1 MKRKTIILLSSV
13 LAGSLLVGGAFAAY
27 AVTDNANPIG
37 VDVRTQASDQ
47 DTPVEI
53 MWGEEAHAD
62 IADLDSGKYAKAGYF
77 TVKSTVEYEG
87 TFSVKMADKTPQA
100 IIDAKGTEEPV
111 FLFDNL
117 EVFVYS
123 GHVALDDG
131 NIPAELPE
139 GVELVGSISTNTAK
153 QEDGSKLWSKLVTTD
168 LDGKV
173 FTVLVKS
180 EATEDV
186 LGQLSQDV
194 VGLTIDWGMGPNSH
208 EAQTEGYFLKL
219 GDANPTALT
228 ENTDTDKTDGR
239 IAEYTTTKEVV
250 AGQAIKIVKDGVAVD
265 SEHVTFEE
273 NGNATSAGNIVASGE
288 STFWIKVYNG
298 QDESVGQL
306 FYVVYVTN
314 PSSGVVVDDNVIYG
328 TIDNGEHWGNLAQ
341 LTLNP
346 TKQTE
351 VYIEG
356 LELAAGTE
364 FTIHLTGD
372 TYMEF
377 TNIKAS
383 SPAKDNF
390 EQKKGD
396 IADRYDNIVVK
407 TAGTY
412 DFYVDAGEDNGI
424 YITET
429 SGEQEETDYKLVGT
443 IGGTDK
449 WAYADGIQVTKL
461 SNNQYQVASV
471 ELLAGDAIKMWN
483 GKSGEQASWLGV
495 SEAYAN
501 CGWTV
506 GDNGNC
512 VINEAGTY
520 KVDIYMD
527 NDNHIV
533 ITAL

>member
-13 LAGSLLVGGAFAAY
+13 LASSLLVGGAFAAY
-27 AVTDNANPIG
+27 LVTDLATPKVIDITPGQAPPQDYVTLEWGVQTTYTSEFDEIEAN
-37 VDVRTQASDQ
+37 
-47 DTPVEI
+47 
-53 MWGEEAHAD
+53 
-62 IADLDSGKYAKAGYF
+62 KYYKAGYF
-77 TVKSTVEYEG
+77 VIKSDVAYEG
-87 TFSVKMADKTPQA
+87 IFSVKMQNTTIGKLEGEDMFDHIKLYAYQGDVDLEEEA
-100 IIDAKGTEEPV
+100 IPSTAVPFTFEDSKEG
-111 FLFDNL
+111 
-117 EVFVYS
+117 
-123 GHVALDDG
+123 
-131 NIPAELPE
+131 E
-139 GVELVGSISTNTAK
+139 GVVTY
-153 QEDGSKLWSKLVTTD
+153 SKLVATTSEGVGVTLFYRLECTD
-168 LDGKV
+168 DQYAEMANDHVRL
-173 FTVLVKS
+173 TV
-180 EATEDV
+180 
-186 LGQLSQDV
+186 
-194 VGLTIDWGMGPNSH
+194 DWNMGPDS
-208 EAQTEGYFLKL
+208 EPAQTEGYFLKL

-250 AGQAIKIVKDGVAVD
+250 AGQAIKIVKDGVAAD

-298 QDESVGQL
+298 QDEFVGQL

-314 PSSGVVVDDNVIYG
+314 PSSGVVVDDNVIFG
-328 TIDNGEHWGNLAQ
+328 TTNGGESWGNLAQ
-341 LTLNP
+341 LTVNP
-346 TKQTE
+346 TKQSE

-356 LELAAGTE
+356 LQLAAGTE

-377 TNIKAS
+377 SNIKAS
-383 SPAKDNF
+383 SPAKANF

-396 IADRYDNIVVK
+396 IADRYDNIVV
-407 TAGTY
+407 TTDGTY
-412 DFYVDAGEDNGI
+412 DFYVDAGEDYGI

-443 IGGTDK
+443 IGGTNK

-461 SNNQYQVASV
+461 NDNHYQVASV

-483 GKSGEQASWLGV
+483 GKSGEQESWLGV
-495 SEAYAN
+495 NEAYPN

-527 NDNHIV
+527 NANHIV